1 MTANALAGAREQY
14 LGGGMDDYISKPVR
28 VEELVEALSQ
38 CSALSGAYGDAVD
51 AAVTATDS
59 RLTDSTYSGWPIDM
73 AVVEAALGDEA
84 GSLLSHLLPV
94 FFKETD
100 LLLIRLQEAATAKEW
115 QQLKQA
121 VHTLK
126 GSSASIG
133 LMTLADLCLEVE
145 AAEDKGRLAGVAET
159 VTHLVAEY
167 EKVKAALSAP
177 VLDE

>member
-1 MTANALAGAREQY
+1 
-14 LGGGMDDYISKPVR
+14 
-28 VEELVEALSQ
+28 
-38 CSALSGAYGDAVD
+38 
-51 AAVTATDS
+51 
-59 RLTDSTYSGWPIDM
+59 M

-100 LLLIRLQEAATAKEW
+100 LLLIRLQEAAAAKEW

-145 AAEDKGRLAGVAET
+145 AAEDKGRLAGAAET